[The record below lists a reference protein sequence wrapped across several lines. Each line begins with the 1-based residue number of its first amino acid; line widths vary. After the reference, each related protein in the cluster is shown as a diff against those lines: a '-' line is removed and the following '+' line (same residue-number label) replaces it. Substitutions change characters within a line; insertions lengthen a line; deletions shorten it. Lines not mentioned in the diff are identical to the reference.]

1 MAMGRKDRDRQDVLW
16 IAADEIVRGE
26 GHVFYRALNN
36 LFRRHDFDAFVEAEV
51 QKSGV
56 FSNGVGRPSVAP
68 GIYFRMSLVG
78 YFEGLSSERGVAWRC
93 ADSMALRE
101 FLGYE
106 MTKETP
112 DHSTL
117 SRWRRKLPL
126 AVHHA
131 VFEWVVRMSRQEGI
145 LKGRKVAIDS
155 TTLEASAA
163 MKTIVRKADGATYRQ
178 YLKKLAKAEGIDDP
192 TPQDL
197 QRMDRKRPGKKV
209 SNRTWKSKTDGDA
222 RIARLKAGNTHMAY
236 KAENAIDIE
245 SRITVAAEVHMAD
258 RGDTLTIHKT
268 LLAADET
275 TMRAG
280 VGGGIKTVI
289 LDRGYHSD
297 AVVRD
302 LQSKGF
308 RGYVAEPKRGTRN
321 WQRQRRRDGD
331 QVVDERQKAYYA
343 NRRRARSET
352 GKQLQKKRAEFPER
366 AFAHLKRTGGLAR
379 VFVRGRWEVG
389 KKLQTHVAAA
399 NLGVILRAL
408 IGIGTPRNLQGRSKA
423 FLDTL
428 FSVVSVL
435 AGALLI
441 LMGLRNR
448 SRKYKRNSGHQW
460 GSSRVMIAIPG
471 RLLTETT

>member
-1 MAMGRKDRDRQDVLW
+1 MAMGRKDRDRQDVIW

-26 GHVFYRALNN
+26 GHVFYEALNN
-36 LFRRHDFDAFVEAEV
+36 LFKRYDFDVFVEAEV
-51 QKSGV
+51 EKSRV

-93 ADSMALRE
+93 ADSMALRD

-106 MTKETP
+106 MTRETP

-155 TTLEASAA
+155 TTLEANAA

-192 TPQDL
+192 TQQDL
-197 QRMDRKRPGKKV
+197 QRMDRKRSGKKV

-245 SRITVAAEVHMAD
+245 SRITVAAEIHTAD

-280 VGGGIKTVI
+280 VEGGIETVI

-297 AVVRD
+297 AVLGD
-302 LQSKGF
+302 LHSQGIS
-308 RGYVAEPKRGTRN
+308 GYVAEPKRGTRN

-331 QVVDERQKAYYA
+331 EVVDERQQRYYA

-366 AFAHLKRTGGLAR
+366 AFAHLKKTGGMAR

-389 KKLQTHVAAA
+389 KKLQSHVSAA

-408 IGIGTPRNLQGRSKA
+408 IGIGTPRSLQGRSKA
-423 FLDTL
+423 FLDAL
-428 FSVVSVL
+428 FRVVSVL
-435 AGALLI
+435 AGVILVITGLL
-441 LMGLRNR
+441 NR
-448 SRKYKRNSGHQW
+448 SRKYKRNSGHRW
-460 GSSRVMIAIPG
+460 DSRSAMTAIPD
-471 RLLTETT
+471 RLMTASA

>member
-1 MAMGRKDRDRQDVLW
+1 MAMGRKDRDQQDVLW
-16 IAADEIVRGE
+16 IAADEIVRVE
-26 GHVFYRALNN
+26 GHVFYRALNK
-36 LFRRHDFDAFVEAEV
+36 LFKRYDFDAFVEAEV
-51 QKSGV
+51 EKSGV

-68 GIYFRMSLVG
+68 GTYFRMSLVG

-93 ADSMALRE
+93 ADSIALRD

-145 LKGRKVAIDS
+145 LKGRRVAIDS
-155 TTLEASAA
+155 TTLEANAA

-178 YLKKLAKAEGIDDP
+178 YLKKLAKAEGIEDP

-209 SNRTWKSKTDGDA
+209 SNRSWKSKTDGDA

-236 KAENAIDIE
+236 KAENAVDIE
-245 SRITVAAEVHMAD
+245 SRITVAAEVHTAD
-258 RGDTLTIHKT
+258 RGDTITINKT

-280 VGGGIKTVI
+280 VEGGIKDVI

-297 AVVRD
+297 SVLVD
-302 LQSKGF
+302 LESKGY
-308 RGYVAEPKRGTRN
+308 RGYVAEPKRDTRN
-321 WQRQRRRDGD
+321 WQRQRKRDGE
-331 QVVDERQKAYYA
+331 QVVADRQKAYYA
-343 NRRRARSET
+343 NRRRARSAA
-352 GKQLQKKRAEFPER
+352 GKRLQKKRAEFPER

-379 VFVRGRWEVG
+379 VFVRGRREVG

-423 FLDTL
+423 FLETL
-428 FSVVSVL
+428 SGVASVL
-435 AGALLI
+435 AAALLV
-441 LMGLRNR
+441 LMDLLNR
-448 SRKYKRNSGHQW
+448 SRKYKRDSGHRW
-460 GSSRVMIAIPG
+460 VSSRVMITIPG
-471 RLLTETT
+471 RLLPAST

>member
-1 MAMGRKDRDRQDVLW
+1 MAMGRKDRDRQDALW
-16 IAADEIVRGE
+16 IATDEIVRGE
-26 GHVFYRALNN
+26 GHVFFSALNN
-36 LFRRHDFDAFVEAEV
+36 LFRRHGFDAFVEAEV
-51 QKSGV
+51 EKSGV

-78 YFEGLSSERGVAWRC
+78 FFEGLSSERGVAWRC
-93 ADSMALRE
+93 ADSMALRD
-101 FLGYE
+101 FLGYDL
-106 MTKETP
+106 TKETP

-131 VFEWVVRMSRQEGI
+131 VFEWVVRLSRHEGI

-155 TTLEASAA
+155 TTLEANAA

-197 QRMDRKRPGKKV
+197 QRMDRKRQGKKV
-209 SNRTWKSKTDGDA
+209 SNRNWKSKTDGDA

-236 KAENAIDIE
+236 KAENAVDIE
-245 SRITVAAEVHMAD
+245 SRITVAAEVHTAD
-258 RGDTLTIHKT
+258 KGDTLTINKT

-280 VGGGIKTVI
+280 VEGGIKDVI

-297 AVVRD
+297 AVLVD
-302 LQSKGF
+302 LDSKGY

-321 WQRQRRRDGD
+321 WQRLLKRDGE
-331 QVVDERQKAYYA
+331 QVVADRQKAYYA
-343 NRRRARSET
+343 NRRRARSAA

-379 VFVRGRWEVG
+379 VFVRGRREVG
-389 KKLQTHVAAA
+389 KKLKTHVAAA

-408 IGIGTPRNLQGRSKA
+408 IGIGTPRSLQGRSRA
-423 FLDTL
+423 FLEAL
-428 FSVVSVL
+428 FGLVSMLAAALFVL
-435 AGALLI
+435 PDLLT
-441 LMGLRNR
+441 R
-448 SRKYKRNSGHQW
+448 SRKYKRNSGHGW
-460 GSSRVMIAIPG
+460 GSSQVMIALPDW
-471 RLLTETT
+471 LLTART